1 MEFLR
6 FGSSIP
12 GTSWGC
18 CAIDIIQCFD
28 VDPDKPA
35 SIQLVN
41 GDGGNPMGDK
51 FLGKTYREIFLQRL
65 RISTFSTRPMPD
77 HVFLAAI
84 TSSQVNT
91 TYGKKWLEILKEQG
105 FEFIR
110 AAGNSVYTANE
121 VPDTPSKKY
130 FDGDEVK
137 VVYLFGLFR
146 NISKKPV
153 NPKKPPDYWETLPDP
168 YKGKNKRVVQIKHW
182 DSLPESRF
190 YTEAELENDWVPI
203 TYAGIRSKFPQQSKE
218 TRKNLEKAE
227 KARYTESKAKA
238 VSDPFGKAKVT

>member
-12 GTSWGC
+12 GTNWGC

-28 VDPDKPA
+28 VDLDEPA
-35 SIQLVN
+35 SIQLVS
-41 GDGGNPMGDK
+41 GDGGTPMGDK
-51 FLGKTYREIFLQRL
+51 FLGKTHREIFLQRL
-65 RISTFSTRPMPD
+65 RIATFSSSPMPD

-84 TSSQVNT
+84 TSSQIRT

-110 AAGNSVYTANE
+110 ATGNSVYTTNE

-146 NISKKPV
+146 NISKQPV
-153 NPKKPPDYWETLPDP
+153 NPKKPPEYWETLPDP
-168 YKGKNKRVVQIKHW
+168 YKGRNKRAVQIKHW
-182 DSLPESRF
+182 NSLPETKF
-190 YTEAELENDWVPI
+190 YTEAEIEAASVPI
-203 TYAGIRSKFPQQSKE
+203 TYAGIRSKFPQQLKKARKRIEEVEKKSKE
-218 TRKNLEKAE
+218 I
-227 KARYTESKAKA
+227 SKAFSK
-238 VSDPFGKAKVT
+238 DPFGKAKVT